1 MARSRRIMVLVG
13 VLMLAWPGFASAD
26 DSEKD
31 KVIRQLQAELA
42 EARVDLKLMS
52 HSLANANLVRQN
64 LENSLEVTERNAAAA
79 IKEMNAARGQLT
91 LSEKKLHEMQLKYL
105 EVTQKLTRLQAEN
118 DYRQR
123 QIKLQK
129 EEIGQLIGGAENTH
143 SQPPAATPPA
153 PRTPRPV
160 VEAKVSAVTRRFV
173 TLDKGSAAGVKVDQ
187 QFAIRR
193 GGQTVARIHVLS
205 VLADSA
211 NCVLDDGAGVQ
222 SGDVAVSPPPATTAI
237 GKVTN
242 VSTTPATPRQA
253 TLHVEFKEPAAI
265 QPGMT
270 VLVTDDL
277 DAAVDA
283 MAKAPPPSAGAD
295 QSPDSPPIK
304 GRIVAATD
312 DMATI
317 NVGKEDGVAAGMRF
331 TVFRGPTYVAM
342 LTVERVDPDKSIGR
356 LDLAKSK
363 VQIGDSAWN
372 RLDAF

>member
-1 MARSRRIMVLVG
+1 MARSRRIMVLAG
-13 VLMLAWPGFASAD
+13 VLMLARPGFASAD

-31 KVIRQLQAELA
+31 KIIRQLQAELA
-42 EARVDLKLMS
+42 NTKTELALTSK
-52 HSLANANLVRQN
+52 SLANSNLARRA
-64 LENSLEVTERNAAAA
+64 LENELDATNRNAAAA
-79 IKEMNAARGQLT
+79 IKEMNAAREQLAH
-91 LSEKKLHEMQLKYL
+91 SEKKLLDLQSKYRQVD
-105 EVTQKLTRLQAEN
+105 EKLTRLQAES

-123 QIKLQK
+123 QIKLQQ
-129 EEIGQLIGGAENTH
+129 EEIGQLRGGSVNTH
-143 SQPPAATPPA
+143 SQPPAATPPS
-153 PRTPRPV
+153 PRTPRPD

-173 TLDKGSAAGVKVDQ
+173 TLDKGSAAGVKVNQ

-211 NCVLDDGAGVQ
+211 NCVLDDGAGVEA
-222 SGDVAVSPPPATTAI
+222 GDVAVSPPPATTAI

-265 QPGMT
+265 QAGMT
-270 VLVTDDL
+270 VLVTDNL
-277 DAAVDA
+277 NAAVDA
-283 MAKAPPPSAGAD
+283 MARAPQPSAGAER
-295 QSPDSPPIK
+295 SPDGPPIK
-304 GRIVAATD
+304 GQIVAVAD

-342 LTVERVDPDKSIGR
+342 LTVERVDAEKSIGR